1 MMKKYLLIP
10 AALLLLAACSNDT
23 DVKTESPTIK
33 EALVPI
39 RLGTQMNVI
48 TRSNSQTIQTG
59 DPNATPAVPGY
70 LTDGKKVG
78 VYIYYAGYKES
89 QTMGTG
95 NYGYKN
101 LEYTVNGAAGAM
113 NYPTGNQ
120 PYCPESKTQNIDIY
134 AFSPRVYTGTDELKD
149 QTAVSF
155 NTQQDQT
162 SEDNYIASDFVWGS
176 KTGVTNAQAAST
188 INVPLDHKCSKI
200 NVNIAGGTGV
210 ALSSLLGASITL
222 ADVNHAGS
230 INLTT
235 GAVSEASTSSA
246 NTLTFTTATTAPT
259 GKFASDNTI
268 DCYTASA
275 VIIPQ
280 TITAKDLTI
289 TLAGGTTTYKYS
301 LTKTFAAGTAYN
313 FDITVN
319 AAGLTLTTSLS
330 DWTGGDIV
338 TGSAE

>member
-1 MMKKYLLIP
+1 MIKKYLLIP
-10 AALLLLAACSNDT
+10 AALMLLASCSNDT
-23 DVKTESPTIK
+23 DIKTETSTTK
-33 EALVPI
+33 EAPVPI
-39 RLGTQMNVI
+39 RLGSSMQVI

-59 DPNATPAVPGY
+59 DPSTSTPGY
-70 LTDGKKVG
+70 LTNGKKAG
-78 VYIYYAGYKES
+78 VYIYYAGEQES
-89 QTMGTG
+89 KAMGSGT
-95 NYGYKN
+95 YGYKN
-101 LEYTVNGAAGAM
+101 LEYTVNGTTGAM

-134 AFSPRVYTGTDELKD
+134 VYSPFISGTAELNTL
-149 QTAVSF
+149 TAVSF

-162 SEDNYIASDFVWGS
+162 SEDNYIASDFVWG
-176 KTGVTNAQAAST
+176 KKAGVTNSDAAST

-235 GAVSEASTSSA
+235 GAVSEATTPST
-246 NTLTFTTATTAPT
+246 NTLTFTTATAAPT

-280 TITAKDLTI
+280 NISGKNLTI
-289 TLAGGTTTYKYS
+289 ELSNGSTYKYA
-301 LTKTFAAGTAYN
+301 LTQNFAAGTAYTY
-313 FDITVN
+313 DITVN
-319 AAGLTLTTSLS
+319 AAGLTLTTTLS
-330 DWTGGDIV
+330 NWTAGG
-338 TGSAE
+338 TTPGTAE